1 MVKWKRVYTR
11 FREWRDESVL
21 EWIFR
26 ILSADIDM
34 ENERGEQH
42 QKGKVEKMD
51 FYSQTSEN
59 ASKLSPTERNILNYV
74 VKNMHLVKDMSI
86 RDLAKETYV
95 STTTLFRF
103 VKKLGYEGFGEF
115 IDAVSETEKESRKIH
130 IPSIVHDD
138 NYRDSYL
145 KNVVEAVKVITDEK
159 IDAFYKIMGR
169 YPHIYI
175 LAEGLSSE
183 VARYF
188 SRLLIIMGYSVEVPT
203 EEYEFKALLRRVKRD
218 DVLLI
223 LSYTGDNKS
232 IINKVERIFAIAT
245 PTIISFTRADNNIIQ
260 NMSDLNFYVF
270 ADEIDYEGIDVT
282 SRCGMIAILETL
294 MYKRITKD
302 SNGSNKT

>member
-1 MVKWKRVYTR
+1 MHK
-11 FREWRDESVL
+11 L
-21 EWIFR
+21 GG
-26 ILSADIDM
+26 A
-34 ENERGEQH
+34 
-42 QKGKVEKMD
+42 MD
-51 FYSQTSEN
+51 FYSQTSGN
-59 ASKLSPTERNILNYV
+59 AARLSPTERNILNYV
-74 VKNMHLVKDMSI
+74 VKNMHKVKDMSI
-86 RDLAKETYV
+86 RELAKETYV

-115 IDAVSETEKESRKIH
+115 TEAVRETEKESRKIH
-130 IPSIVHDD
+130 IPNIVHDD

-159 IDAFYKIMGR
+159 IEAFHKIMGR

-188 SRLLIIMGYSVEVPT
+188 SHLLIIMGYNVEIPT
-203 EEYEFKALLRRVKRD
+203 EEYEFASLLRRVKRD

-223 LSYTGDNKS
+223 LSYTGNNKS
-232 IINKVERIFAIAT
+232 IVNHVERIFAIAT
-245 PTIISFTRADNNIIQ
+245 PAIISFTRADNNIIQ

-282 SRCGMIAILETL
+282 SRCGMIAIMETL

-302 SNGSNKT
+302 NNNKSES